1 MRSWPFT
8 VALLLIAAQ
17 ASAGDCLVRIGYP
30 DRERYPYYVG
40 NGSEPTN
47 PPGVGVELLSRSV
60 LHAGCK
66 VALVRLP
73 PARLKLALASG
84 AIDLTPYDFID
95 GEILRAAL
103 PLAADGKPDRKRALR
118 TMGVVYVRKAD
129 VAAAGA
135 NPRAYF
141 KQHRLAA
148 LQGAALAA
156 QLRAEGMNLDDGA
169 SDTMS
174 NFEKVMLKR
183 ADGVAITVVNE
194 KVTDGVIAGRYGGA
208 MVRIETPI
216 KTSYTWFA
224 TNKAFYESHRQ
235 QVESIWNWSGT
246 QAPAQ
251 HDELLKKYAPR

>member
-1 MRSWPFT
+1 MRSLPLT
-8 VALLLIAAQ
+8 VTLLLIAAQ
-17 ASAGDCLVRIGYP
+17 ASAADCLVRVGYP

-40 NGSEPTN
+40 NGSAPAN
-47 PPGVGVELLSRSV
+47 PPGVGVELLSKSV

-66 VALVRLP
+66 VALLRMP
-73 PARLKLALASG
+73 TARLKLALASG

-95 GEILRAAL
+95 GETLRAAL

-118 TMGVVYVRKAD
+118 TIGVVYVRSAD
-129 VAAAGA
+129 AAAAGVD
-135 NPRAYF
+135 PRAYF

-148 LQGAALAA
+148 NQGTVLAA
-156 QLRAEGMNLDDGA
+156 QLRAAGINLDDGA

-183 ADGVAITVVNE
+183 ADGVAITVVGE
-194 KVTDGVIAGRYGGA
+194 KVMDGPIATRYGKA

-251 HDELLKKYAPR
+251 HDELLKKYAAR